1 MSEQQL
7 NPLERNLTMKRQ
19 ILAVALG
26 SFIALPALANNE
38 IDAGYTP
45 LAQVAQSTEV
55 VFVNAEQGYAFKA
68 QMADKSRADVLAE
81 VTKARRSGDYI
92 VNAELGTKAS
102 QL

>member
-1 MSEQQL
+1 MT
-7 NPLERNLTMKRQ
+7 ERDLRA
-19 ILAVALG
+19 LLRALG
-26 SFIALPALANNE
+26 LTATADALDDLISLGTKKRWDNE